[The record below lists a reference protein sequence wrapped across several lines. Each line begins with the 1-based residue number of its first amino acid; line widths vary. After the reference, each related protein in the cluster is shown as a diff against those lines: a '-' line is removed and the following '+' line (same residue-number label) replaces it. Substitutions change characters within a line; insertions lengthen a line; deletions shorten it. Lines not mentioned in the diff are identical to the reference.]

1 MRAIQVTELGG
12 PEVLVPA
19 ELDPPVAGPDQL
31 LVEVSAAGVNFADTH
46 RTDGSYRGGVKLPF
60 VPGVEIVG
68 RTESGHRVLSP
79 IFETGGGYAEYAVAP
94 VDRVVDVPD
103 DVSDGQALAL
113 LIQGLTAWHVLR
125 NSARLAAGESVLVN
139 AAAGG
144 VGSLAVQLAKH
155 FGAGQVIATASTPA
169 KRELALELGADVA
182 VDNDPDGYADR
193 IRAASND
200 RGVDVVLDSTGGP
213 TMLAGL
219 ECLAGFGRLVNYG
232 NAGREGRPSV
242 DPSAL
247 AQRNLSVAGFWLVP
261 AMDLPGG
268 YAEPLT
274 ELLALTASHKLRPL
288 VGAEY
293 PLEDA
298 RRSHEDLLARRS
310 TGKLVLRI
318 R

>member
-1 MRAIQVTELGG
+1 MRAIQVTHFGG
-12 PEVLVPA
+12 PEVLVPT

-46 RTDGSYRGGVKLPF
+46 RTDGTYRGGVELPF

-68 RTESGHRVLSP
+68 RTNGRRILSP

-94 VDRVVDVPD
+94 AHRAVDVPD
-103 DVSDGQALAL
+103 EVSDGQALAL
-113 LIQGLTAWHVLR
+113 LIQGLTAWHVLK
-125 NSARLAAGESVLVN
+125 NSARLSRGETVLVN

-144 VGSLAVQLAKH
+144 VGSLAVQLAKY
-155 FGAGQVIATASTPA
+155 FGAGQVIATASTDA
-169 KRELALELGADVA
+169 KRKLAMELGADVA
-182 VDNDPDGYADR
+182 LDNNPDGYVERVLKATD
-193 IRAASND
+193 
-200 RGVDVVLDSTGGP
+200 GVDVVLDSTGGA

-219 ECLAGFGRLVNYG
+219 ECLNGFGRLVNYG

-268 YAEPLT
+268 YVEPLT
-274 ELLALTASHKLRPL
+274 ELLALTAAKKLNPL

-293 PLEDA
+293 PLEEA
-298 RRSHEDLLARRS
+298 RRSHEDLLARRT
-310 TGKLVLRI
+310 TGKLILTP
-318 R
+318 

>member
-19 ELDPPVAGPDQL
+19 ELDPPVAGPDEL

-46 RTDGSYRGGVKLPF
+46 RTDGSYRGGVTLPF

-68 RTESGHRVLSP
+68 RTTSKRRVLAP
-79 IFETGGGYAEYAVAP
+79 TFEKGGGYAEYAVAP
-94 VDRVVDVPD
+94 ADRVVDVPE

-125 NSARLAAGESVLVN
+125 KSARMDCGDTVVVN

-144 VGSLAVQLAKH
+144 VGSLAIQLAKH
-155 FGAGQVIATASTPA
+155 FGADQVIATASTPA

-182 VDNDPDGYADR
+182 VDNSLDGYVDR
-193 IRAASND
+193 VRAATD
-200 RGVDVVLDSTGGP
+200 GRGADIVLDPAGGQA
-213 TMLAGL
+213 MLAGID
-219 ECLAGFGRLVNYG
+219 CLADFGRLINYG
-232 NAGREGRPSV
+232 NAARTGRPAV
-242 DPSAL
+242 DPSSL
-247 AQRNLSVAGFWLVP
+247 AQRNLSVGGFWLVP
-261 AMDLPGG
+261 ALRRPGM
-268 YAEPLT
+268 YVHPLT
-274 ELLALTASHKLRPL
+274 AMLELTAEKKLHPL

-293 PLEDA
+293 PLEEA

-310 TGKLVLRI
+310 TGKLILKP
-318 R
+318 

>member
-1 MRAIQVTELGG
+1 MRAIQVSQFGG

-31 LVEVSAAGVNFADTH
+31 LVEVDAAGVNFADTH
-46 RTDGSYRGGVKLPF
+46 RTDGSYRGGVTLPF

-68 RTESGHRVLSP
+68 RTETGRRILSP
-79 IFETGGGYAEYAVAP
+79 ILETGGGYAEYAVAP
-94 VDRVVDVPD
+94 AARAVDVPD
-103 DVSDGQALAL
+103 QVSDGQALAL
-113 LIQGLTAWHVLR
+113 LVQGLTAWHVLR
-125 NSARLAAGESVLVN
+125 NSARLKAGESVLVN

-144 VGSLAVQLAKH
+144 VGSLAVQLAKQ
-155 FGAGQVIATASTPA
+155 FGAGLVIATASTPA

-182 VDNDPDGYADR
+182 VDNDPGGYVDR
-193 IRAASND
+193 IRAVTD
-200 RGVDVVLDSTGGP
+200 GVDVVLDSTGGP

-219 ECLAGFGRLVNYG
+219 ECLSGFGRLVNYG
-232 NAGREGRPSV
+232 NAGREGRPGV

-268 YAEPLT
+268 YVEPLA
-274 ELLALTASHKLRPL
+274 ELLELTAAGKLHPL

-298 RRSHEDLLARRS
+298 RRSHEDLLARRT
-310 TGKLVLRI
+310 TGKLVLRP
-318 R
+318 